1 LVGYAAGDNWSSG
14 GIGLTV
20 GIGGYVGEKV
30 GKTIGEPSGT
40 YVADQVNEYY
50 E

>member
-20 GIGGYVGEKV
+20 GIGGYVGDEV
-30 GKTIGEPSGT
+30 GKSIGEPSGT
-40 YVADQVNEYY
+40 YVVDQVNEYY